1 LAHLSAQPPE
11 DLHAG
16 IGRAPDA
23 AADTDVAPFL
33 ARHVPCP
40 HSIVTIHLI
49 DEAGHP
55 TLGARDE
62 ILSFFARR
70 LTS

>member
-1 LAHLSAQPPE
+1 M
-11 DLHAG
+11 
-16 IGRAPDA
+16 
-23 AADTDVAPFL
+23 

-40 HSIVTIHLI
+40 PSIVTIHLI

-62 ILSFFARR
+62 ILIVLR
-70 LTS
+70 TSSGLLAVMP